1 MNHVDT
7 IAPMGRQDGNEEAI
21 APFRIDVP
29 DADRDDLRTRLALAR
44 WPDAPGA
51 SDWSRGVPADYLRN
65 LADYWRDAFDWRMQ
79 EDRLNAW
86 PQFTTVIDGQVIHFV
101 HVRSREPDALPLILT
116 HGWPSSFIELTN
128 LIGPLVDPV
137 AHGGD
142 ARDAFDVVIPSLPGF
157 GYSNPVNGDGRGNIF
172 AIAMMWD
179 ELMRRLGYE
188 RYAAQGGDIGAG
200 VTSVLGVVATHV
212 TGPVP
217 FPFGPALEVE
227 SFSGRDRLRAERFNQ
242 WQRDGI
248 GYLHLQATRPQTI
261 GYSLVDSPTGL
272 LAWIVEKVREW
283 TDPAADLPEE
293 AVDRDQLLATV
304 SLYWFT
310 RSGRRR
316 RRSCT
321 KACRRTGRSRSSR
334 PMAMQA
340 SGMLIG
346 WCRPTVS
353 PSSPRTTAFAATSF
367 RTVDRITGRSSI
379 GVVTSRP
386 WRRPT
391 CWWTTSEP
399 SRGPTAREAPHP
411 RRSAIRKGSQPVA

>member
-7 IAPMGRQDGNEEAI
+7 IAPTGRQDGNEEAI

-200 VTSVLGVVATHV
+200 VTSVLGVVAPHRVVATHV

-310 RSGRRR
+310 RSG
-316 RRSCT
+316 
-321 KACRRTGRSRSSR
+321 ASS
-334 PMAMQA
+334 AKIVYEGMQA
-340 SGMLIG
+340 YRAFAEQSSDGDAGEWDADRMVPPHGVAVFAADNSIRGHLFPHGGPDHWSEFDRGGHFPAMETPDLLVDDIRAFTRSYRQG
-346 WCRPTVS
+346 GS
-353 PSSPRTTAFAATSF
+353 PSTS
-367 RTVDRITGRSSI
+367 
-379 GVVTSRP
+379 
-386 WRRPT
+386 
-391 CWWTTSEP
+391 
-399 SRGPTAREAPHP
+399 
-411 RRSAIRKGSQPVA
+411 